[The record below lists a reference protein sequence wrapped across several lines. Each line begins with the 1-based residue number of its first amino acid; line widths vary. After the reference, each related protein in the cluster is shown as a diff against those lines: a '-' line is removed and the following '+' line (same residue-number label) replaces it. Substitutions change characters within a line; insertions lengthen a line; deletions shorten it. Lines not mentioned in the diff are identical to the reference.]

1 MERFRK
7 ASKRYD
13 RYCTLQENK
22 KFSSRK
28 FRKIKNKN
36 PNNYMVPEIL
46 LSIVNNSRDFCS
58 NP

>member
-1 MERFRK
+1 MIDNVPNK
-7 ASKRYD
+7 SI
-13 RYCTLQENK
+13 K
-22 KFSSRK
+22 KFSARK

-46 LSIVNNSRDFCS
+46 LSIVNNTREFCS